1 MTVICEECGKVYHID
16 PDKLEKYK
24 DKDLKVRCGECGH
37 VTQLS
42 NLMETGEQ
50 PAADVSEQ
58 AEAGYAEEGA
68 TSAPEASEAPSAA
81 QTRRPAPERTAAE
94 TATGWIGL
102 RGKMF
107 LLFLVIPVVL
117 MAISG
122 VFSQVQLNK
131 LAQDITGES
140 TELVRQAGQEKL
152 MQKARDVAQQCEI
165 YLETHPELDREDFSY
180 DPEFNEIA
188 VQSVGESGYTCL
200 IQEPEPDRGQNWTI
214 WAHPNPNIIGIDD
227 VDMIRKA
234 LGPYFDEFFNVL
246 TGSKGRKES
255 SGPYMW
261 KDPDGKIRRKFMAIS
276 PIELEG
282 GSPFLLMSTA
292 YMDEFTQKTD
302 SLRQD
307 ASAMATRTRNINM
320 GILLVAIVIIG
331 FCITIYGYRLTRNIQ
346 YLTEAADRISVGD
359 LEAEIEVKSKDEIGS
374 LADAIS
380 RMQDSLRFSIER
392 LRRRR

>member
-24 DKDLKVRCGECGH
+24 GKTLKVRCGECGH

-42 NLMETGEQ
+42 NLMETSEQ
-50 PAADVSEQ
+50 PAQDFSPQADSSFAGEDQAAAEQ
-58 AEAGYAEEGA
+58 ESPSA
-68 TSAPEASEAPSAA
+68 TSPRAA
-81 QTRRPAPERTAAE
+81 APERSASE

-107 LLFLVIPVVL
+107 LLFLVIPIVL

-131 LAQDITGES
+131 LVDNITGES
-140 TELVRQAGQEKL
+140 TELVSEAGKEKL
-152 MQKARDVAQQCEI
+152 LQKARDVALQCEI
-165 YLETHPELDREDFSY
+165 YLRTHPDLEREDFSY
-180 DPEFNEIA
+180 DPEFNQIA
-188 VQSVGESGYTCL
+188 VQKVGETGYTCL

-227 VDMIRKA
+227 IDMIRKA
-234 LGPYFDEFFNVL
+234 LGPYFDEFFEVI
-246 TGSKGRKES
+246 SRAQGRKES
-255 SGPYMW
+255 TGPYMW
-261 KDPDGKIRRKFMAIS
+261 KDPDGKIRRKYMAIS
-276 PIELEG
+276 PIEVEG
-282 GSPFLLMSTA
+282 RPFLLMSTA
-292 YMDEFTQKTD
+292 YMDEFTQKTE
-302 SLRQD
+302 SLREN
-307 ASAMATRTRNINM
+307 ASTMATRTRNINL

-331 FCITIYGYRLTRNIQ
+331 MCITIYGYRLTRNIQ

-359 LEAEIEVKSKDEIGS
+359 LEAEIEVKSRDEIGS
-374 LADAIS
+374 LGEAIS